1 MEQVSGSTG
10 RSAKATNFRWLVVG
24 LAFVG
29 MTINY
34 IDRAN
39 IGAALP
45 VLSSDLKLNNVQ
57 QGLVLSAF
65 FYTYAAFQFFGG
77 WTADHFGPRRTF
89 TLASLWWGAVTA
101 ATALAT
107 GFGSLFGLR
116 LLLGAGEA
124 SAYPAC
130 SSAVGRWVAK
140 HERAFA
146 TAVYDNGTRV
156 GGALTLPL
164 VMWLISTVGWRQS
177 FVATGVLGIAFALLW
192 VWLYRDPAKHARVNE
207 AELALIHGDAPAH
220 SGADDGRIRWLAL
233 LTHRPVWGVM
243 LGSFSMNFIA
253 YFFITWMP
261 TYFAKALHFSLLKTG
276 FTGMLPPLVAVVAGL
291 LGGAFGDFMV
301 KRGVGLTTA
310 RKIVI
315 AIGMLC
321 SSAISLAVFAPSPE
335 YAVALLCLSYSGV
348 AFCAS
353 NSGSLPMDIA
363 PNKKHVAALMGIQL
377 GSANLAGIIMPVVVG
392 WFLDKENNFSHAL
405 MLIGVFGLIGLLAF
419 LVLLDKVEPIRFKP
433 RRQP

>member
-1 MEQVSGSTG
+1 METSSHSTTQA
-10 RSAKATNFRWLVVG
+10 AKATNFRWLVVA

-45 VLSSDLKLNNVQ
+45 SLSGDLHLSNFQ
-57 QGLVLSAF
+57 QGCVLSAF
-65 FYTYAAFQFFGG
+65 FYTYASFQFFGG
-77 WTADHFGPRRTF
+77 WTADRLGPRRIF
-89 TLASLWWGAVTA
+89 TLASLWWGGVTA

-130 SSAVGRWVAK
+130 ASAVGRWVARD
-140 HERAFA
+140 ERAFA
-146 TAVYDNGTRV
+146 TAIYDNGTRV

-164 VMWLISTVGWRQS
+164 VMLLIQGFGWRQS
-177 FVATGVLGIAFALLW
+177 FVITGCLGIAFALLW
-192 VWLYRDPAKHARVNE
+192 VCLYRDPDKHPRVNA
-207 AELALIHGDAPAH
+207 AELALIHGDAPPQA
-220 SGADDGRIRWLAL
+220 SVEAEKPKIRWFSL
-233 LTHRPVWGVM
+233 LTFRPVWGVM

-291 LGGAFGDFMV
+291 LGGLFGDVMV
-301 KRGVGLTTA
+301 KRGVALTTA

-315 AIGMLC
+315 AIGMVC
-321 SSAISLAVFAPSPE
+321 SSAIALSVFAPSAE
-335 YAVALLCLSYSGV
+335 WSVALLCLSYSGV

-353 NSGSLPMDIA
+353 NSGSLPMDLA
-363 PNKKHVAALMGIQL
+363 PDKRHVAALMGIQL
-377 GSANLAGIIMPVVVG
+377 GSANLAGIVMPMVVG
-392 WFLDKENNFSHAL
+392 YFLDKENNFSHAL
-405 MLIGVFGLIGLLAF
+405 MLIGLFGLLGLFAF
-419 LVLLDKVEPIRFKP
+419 MVLLDKVEPIRFKS
-433 RRQP
+433 